1 MGKQLRHWR
10 HLVLA
15 CGVVAVAAC
24 GDDQTQEVSGTA
36 AVGAALA
43 GATVQVR
50 DTQGQVRHATADAS
64 GAFRLSGVPDGALMV
79 RCEGGL
85 VSGLVSGL
93 EKGEPNRQ
101 RLHGVVLGGRTVNC
115 TPLTELAL
123 WQLTGGPPAQAFD
136 GFGAA
141 TARGLSAEALAEAET
156 AVLAALAAGAG
167 VDIDPAAVPRR
178 WHDTP
183 LQAGNAGDPHDAAL
197 DALREAIADQ
207 AAMDFM
213 GEMVVHGLC
222 VADGN
227 CG

>member
-15 CGVVAVAAC
+15 CGVAAVAAC
-24 GDDQTQEVSGTA
+24 GDDPAQEVSGTA

-50 DTQGQVRHATADAS
+50 DTHGQVRHATADAS
-64 GAFRLSGVPDGALMV
+64 GVFRLSGVADGALMV

-85 VSGLVSGL
+85 AQGQ
-93 EKGEPNRQ
+93 PNQQ

-123 WQLTGGPPAQAFD
+123 WQLTGGPPGQAFD
-136 GFGAA
+136 SFG
-141 TARGLSAEALAEAET
+141 TASARALSADALAEAES

-167 VDIDPAAVPRR
+167 VDIDPAAIPRR

-183 LQAGNAGDPHDAAL
+183 LQAGNTNDLHDAAL

-207 AAMDFM
+207 ASMDSM

-222 VADGN
+222 VADGD

>member
-1 MGKQLRHWR
+1 M
-10 HLVLA
+10 
-15 CGVVAVAAC
+15 
-24 GDDQTQEVSGTA
+24 SGTA

-50 DTQGQVRHATADAS
+50 DAQGQVRHATADAS

-85 VSGLVSGL
+85 V
-93 EKGEPNRQ
+93 KDEPNRQ
-101 RLHGVVLGGRTVNC
+101 RLHGLVLGGRTVNC

-123 WQLTGGPPAQAFD
+123 WKLTGGPPGQAFD
-136 GFGAA
+136 GFGSAS
-141 TARGLSAEALAEAET
+141 TKGLSAQALAEAES

-167 VDIDPAAVPRR
+167 VDVDPAAIPRG
-178 WHDTP
+178 WHDNP
-183 LQAGNAGDPHDAAL
+183 LRAGNASDAHDAAL

-207 AAMDFM
+207 ASMDFM
-213 GEMVVHGLC
+213 GEMVVHGVC
-222 VADGN
+222 VADGD

>member
-1 MGKQLRHWR
+1 MGKQLRYWR
-10 HLVLA
+10 YLVLA
-15 CGVVAVAAC
+15 CGVAAVAAC
-24 GDDQTQEVSGTA
+24 GDDPAQEVSGTA

-50 DTQGQVRHATADAS
+50 DAQGQVRHATADAS

-85 VSGLVSGL
+85 AQ
-93 EKGEPNRQ
+93 GEANRQ
-101 RLHGVVLGGRTVNC
+101 RLHGLVLSGRTVNC

-123 WQLTGGPPAQAFD
+123 WKVMGGPPGQAFD
-136 GFGAA
+136 SFGAG
-141 TARGLSAEALAEAET
+141 TASNLSAAAMAEAES

-167 VDIDPAAVPRR
+167 VDIDPAAIPRR

-183 LQAGNAGDPHDAAL
+183 LRAGNAGDAHDAAL

-207 AAMDFM
+207 GSMDFM

-222 VADGN
+222 VADAN

>member
-15 CGVVAVAAC
+15 CGVAVVTAC
-24 GDDQTQEVSGTA
+24 GDDSAQEVSGTA

-43 GATVQVR
+43 GATVQLR
-50 DTQGQVRHATADAS
+50 DAQGQVRHASADAS
-64 GAFRLSGVPDGALMV
+64 GVFRLSGVPDGALMV
-79 RCEGGL
+79 RCEGGNAQ
-85 VSGLVSGL
+85 GQ
-93 EKGEPNRQ
+93 PNRQ
-101 RLHGVVLGGRTVNC
+101 RLHGLVLGGRTVNC

-123 WQLTGGPPAQAFD
+123 WKLTGGPPSQAFD
-136 GFGAA
+136 SFGKG
-141 TARGLSAEALAEAET
+141 TASDLSAETLAAAET
-156 AVLAALAAGAG
+156 AVLAALTAGAG
-167 VDIDPAAVPRR
+167 VDIDPAAIPQR

-183 LQAGNAGDPHDAAL
+183 LQPGNTSDPHDAAL

-207 AAMDFM
+207 TAMDFM
-213 GEMVVHGLC
+213 GEMVVQGMC

>member
-1 MGKQLRHWR
+1 MSTDTMGKQLRHWR

-15 CGVVAVAAC
+15 CGVAAVAAC
-24 GDDQTQEVSGTA
+24 GDELAQDVSGTA

-43 GATVQVR
+43 GASIQVR
-50 DTQGQVRHATADAS
+50 DSQGQVRHATADAS

-85 VSGLVSGL
+85 AQ
-93 EKGEPNRQ
+93 GEPNRQ
-101 RLHGVVLGGRTVNC
+101 RLHGLVLGGRTVNC

-123 WQLTGGPPAQAFD
+123 WKLTGGPPAQAFD
-136 GFGAA
+136 GFGRASA
-141 TARGLSAEALAEAET
+141 KGLSAQALVEAES

-167 VDIDPAAVPRR
+167 VDVDPAAVPRG

-183 LQAGNAGDPHDAAL
+183 LQAGNAGDAHDAAL

-207 AAMDFM
+207 ASMDFM

-222 VADGN
+222 VADGD

>member
-1 MGKQLRHWR
+1 MGKQLRYWR
-10 HLVLA
+10 YLVLA
-15 CGVVAVAAC
+15 CGVAAVAAC
-24 GDDQTQEVSGTA
+24 GDDPAQEVSGTA

-50 DTQGQVRHATADAS
+50 DAQGQVRHATADAS

-85 VSGLVSGL
+85 AQ
-93 EKGEPNRQ
+93 GEANRQ
-101 RLHGVVLGGRTVNC
+101 RLHGLVLGGRTVNC

-123 WQLTGGPPAQAFD
+123 WKVMGGPPGQAFD
-136 GFGAA
+136 SFGAG
-141 TARGLSAEALAEAET
+141 TARDLSAAAMAEAES

-167 VDIDPAAVPRR
+167 VDIDPAAIPRR

-183 LQAGNAGDPHDAAL
+183 LRAGDAGDAHDAAL

-207 AAMDFM
+207 GSMDFM

-222 VADGN
+222 VADAN

>member
-1 MGKQLRHWR
+1 MSTDTMGKQLRHWR

-15 CGVVAVAAC
+15 CGVAAVAAC
-24 GDDQTQEVSGTA
+24 GDEQAQEVSGTA

-50 DTQGQVRHATADAS
+50 DAHGQVRHATADAG
-64 GAFRLSGVPDGALMV
+64 GAFHLSGVPDGALMV

-85 VSGLVSGL
+85 V
-93 EKGEPNRQ
+93 KGEPNGQ
-101 RLHGVVLGGRTVNC
+101 RLHGLALGGRTVNC

-123 WQLTGGPPAQAFD
+123 WKLTGGPPGQAFD
-136 GFGAA
+136 SFGAA
-141 TARGLSAEALAEAET
+141 SARGLSAEALAEAES
-156 AVLAALAAGAG
+156 AVLAALADGAG
-167 VDIDPAAVPRR
+167 IDINPAAIPQR

-183 LQAGNAGDPHDAAL
+183 LQAGKASDPHDAAL
-197 DALREAIADQ
+197 GALREAIADQ
-207 AAMDFM
+207 ASMDLM

>member
-1 MGKQLRHWR
+1 MGKHLRHWR

-15 CGVVAVAAC
+15 CGVAAVAAC
-24 GDDQTQEVSGTA
+24 GNDQAQEVSGTA

-43 GATVQVR
+43 GATVQLR
-50 DTQGQVRHATADAS
+50 DAQGQVRHATADAS
-64 GAFRLSGVPDGALMV
+64 GVFRLAGVPDGALMV
-79 RCEGGL
+79 RCEGGQAQ
-85 VSGLVSGL
+85 
-93 EKGEPNRQ
+93 GEPNRQ

-123 WQLTGGPPAQAFD
+123 WKVTGGPPGQAFD
-136 GFGAA
+136 SFGAA
-141 TARGLSAEALAEAET
+141 SARGLSAEALAEAET
-156 AVLAALAAGAG
+156 AVLTALAAGAG
-167 VDIDPAAVPRR
+167 VDINPAALPQR

-183 LQAGNAGDPHDAAL
+183 LQAGTAGDAHDAAL

-207 AAMDFM
+207 ASMDLM